1 MLRKKKILTAALGF
15 VGCSLLADPYLE
27 TSGEQAVNT
36 GYYPNPKTKIVIDWE
51 YLSNDPKQQRIF
63 GGMDVAN
70 RCLFYFV
77 SYINGGGG
85 YSWACQDYNGNWTPT
100 AAPLVAPGMRR
111 TLTLDGGAN
120 QVTITDGGTNLVQT
134 ITQKHTNKA
143 NVPLILFG
151 RSKGDLLARS
161 FECQSKV
168 RFYSMQ
174 VYEGDKLLH
183 DYQPRICGNEG
194 VVYDTVAQV
203 AFKSATATPII
214 ASEDCASVAGPALA
228 EPSSVNGLYSPQM
241 GSDGIEVENVAY
253 DGPFIP
259 RGDETNAASGSVT
272 FRGNN
277 AFGGFLSLYYAP
289 QERSPREY
297 TYSGWSKDY
306 KGATDPNKQVTY
318 AITGDLG
325 GRTTFAGGWEDLTAG
340 QRGDVTLLDGNFT
353 FGGNV
358 TPNGNDGYL
367 VFKRGDIQVGGIRMV
382 GGRGHNS
389 RVIVNSG
396 ATVRCAGD
404 VFESAV
410 HGGNPF
416 HLYVDGTLSVD
427 GVLSPYNR
435 DCTLQS
441 PGGTGVLN
449 AHAVDAGGTTFAVPT
464 LNVGAGGAACAGTKF
479 NGATIGCYDGDATFT
494 GSYSFGAAA
503 PVLRASTVDGAA
515 ANITLQG
522 APTATARI
530 AKTGA
535 GALVID
541 TPDVSGLAGGIDV
554 QAGALIF
561 ATATKVE
568 VPVTVSAGATLG
580 ATANGAAELTNVTLG
595 SGATLVLETSPTSV
609 GSVKLPAGAVK
620 GPLAVV
626 VEGANPPPAQTVATV
641 LSGAN
646 LAQADLANITL
657 TVNGGKMEG
666 ELSVKDGDLVLTVTK
681 SLTAPAR
688 TLTWAAGASTAW
700 DLTAL
705 NWLGGGVATA
715 FAEFDNVRFADV
727 AGNIVVAQ
735 DGVQAGKISFEGEG
749 ETYALTGGQIGGAST
764 LTIDNGATVDLGAKL
779 DKQEIVVRNG
789 ILRPTKTDAELLGD
803 PNVPIR
809 VLDGGTF
816 DLNIRAA
823 TAADRLMTHSKKYV
837 IQGEGATDA
846 DGQKLGALVNR
857 GPVADTQARLN
868 AIELSGDALIRGGTG
883 RIDMRISTDG
893 PRTTRPSLKGPDHVL
908 TIGNQSLCVVDGDVN
923 VRKICVTNGALI
935 SFEGSSRETIPDGVH
950 LNRGSLQTWGHSQ
963 AFSQPVFVE
972 GAVTSRICN
981 GSSTVTIS
989 GPVDVA
995 ADATLNLQNSN
1006 WASMKYTGDITG
1018 EGRLLSSA
1026 GGVSHLV
1033 GNVAMDEITVAG
1045 GMVVYG
1051 DGTAAGDGK
1060 KYPTNIVLNAGYT
1073 SAFVALAPSADS
1085 TLSGYTVSGT
1095 GGSFVPS
1102 RQAPGSKVVTTVE
1115 NTTVSGESVSI
1126 SMGFGTNTTNQTRM
1140 DGTAVLGQ
1148 GFRAEN
1154 VNGIHLGIHPASGD
1168 ASLTL
1173 GEGSSVKVKE
1183 NGEIV
1188 LGLWSGTT
1196 NNLHRL
1202 VVDGGT
1208 LDASEA
1214 KPAYV
1219 GYDGR
1224 SAEMLVKS
1232 GTAKLKGV
1240 STRFHNAYNLKPL
1253 QKIDPRAVS
1262 GIGYEVF
1269 GMSGGTVELA
1279 GSITTERAYPY
1290 VPQLFLGGGTLKSM
1304 VDWST
1309 DFYQYAMFETWGDS
1323 RDTTK
1328 KTFTLDTNGKTT
1340 TFRSALQG
1348 NANVK
1353 LTGAG
1358 SFVADDGVQGGVS
1371 GHWTV
1376 ENTGA
1381 ANLKN
1386 AAAFA
1391 DGLTVAPGSH
1401 VEIDIGDRSTYVS
1414 LAVLCNAKDALGDNE
1429 FTQEN
1434 FYSHPS
1440 VFPSLFTKDVQNLI
1454 TKATTPFFT
1463 AYRHEAEFYVDKKET
1478 YTFAIAY
1485 DDRGDIMVDGT
1496 RVAYNASWDSV
1507 GTGQIALEPGWHRI
1521 SVTCKDNAGGAG
1533 PTTSKADPKT
1543 FHDAKMAAGFH
1554 IGAITSTQAADYTPI
1569 SSTTMKMRPVSSVR
1583 WNHRYTNA
1591 KVPDDWNTNDSY
1603 TFSMVTNSM
1612 RGIHDTGWN
1621 MNAGALNSYTGW
1633 TYVEPKDAGQWAVD
1647 GVYDDRIGLFI
1658 DGKKVFENATW
1669 NAAKSGSFEITPG
1682 WHKFK
1687 VTVSDGEGGW
1697 SWSGVPG
1704 YGAALYV
1711 KRPTDA
1717 AKVPFDERNIRMT
1730 AEPYGFIGGA
1740 LVVGEGATVAN
1751 TSATACEIIGTVE
1764 GTGSLTG
1771 KFALSGTWK
1780 MSMEDG
1786 RTLKTVTWTDGVD
1799 LKNGTLDIALTKK
1812 KPVSANFALGKV
1824 TGVEG
1829 LSQAELDAKLNVT
1842 LDGEEDPGRF
1852 SLVVQNGQ
1860 ASLRNLKP
1868 SGSVFYLR

>member
-1 MLRKKKILTAALGF
+1 MKRLLTAALGF
-15 VGCSLLADPYLE
+15 VGCSLLADPYLD

-36 GYYPNPKTKIVIDWE
+36 GYYPNSKTKIVLDWE
-51 YLSNDPKQQRIF
+51 YLSNDPRQQRVF
-63 GGMDVAN
+63 GGMDVSS

-85 YSWACQDYNGNWTPT
+85 YSWACQDYSGNWTPT
-100 AAPLVAPGMRR
+100 AAPLVEPGMRR
-111 TLTLDGGAN
+111 QLTLDGGAN
-120 QVTITDGGTNLVQT
+120 QVTITDGGSNLVQT

-161 FECQSKV
+161 FENLSKV

-174 VYEGDKLLH
+174 VYEGDELLH
-183 DYQPRICGNEG
+183 DYRPRTCGGEG

-203 AFKSATATPII
+203 AFKSATATPIV
-214 ASEDCASVAGPALA
+214 ASADCESVAGPALA

-241 GSDGIEVENVAY
+241 GSDNIVVENATY
-253 DGPFIP
+253 AGPFIP
-259 RGDETNAASGSVT
+259 RGDETNATSGSVI

-277 AFGGFLSLYYAP
+277 TFGGFLSLYYAP
-289 QERSPREY
+289 QERSREY
-297 TYSGWSKDY
+297 TYSGWSQDY
-306 KGATDPNKQVTY
+306 KGNKVPDKQVTY
-318 AITGDLG
+318 AITGDLD
-325 GRTTFAGGWEDLTAG
+325 GRTTFAGGWEDFTAG

-367 VFKRGDIQVGGIRMV
+367 VFKRGDIQVGGIRMLS
-382 GGRGHNS
+382 GRGYNS
-389 RVIVNSG
+389 RVIVNSE

-404 VFESAV
+404 VFESGV

-435 DCTLQS
+435 DCSLQS

-449 AHAVDAGGTTFAVPT
+449 AHAVDAGRITFAVPT
-464 LNVGAGGAACAGTKF
+464 LNVGAGGAACAGTTF
-479 NGATIGCYDGDATFT
+479 NCATVGCYDGDATFA
-494 GSYSFGAAA
+494 GSYSFGAEA
-503 PVLRASTVDGAA
+503 PVLRASTVGGVAA
-515 ANITLQG
+515 DITLQG
-522 APTATARI
+522 APMATAKI
-530 AKTGA
+530 VKTGA
-535 GALVID
+535 GALVVD

-554 QAGALIF
+554 QEGALFF

-568 VPVTVSAGATLG
+568 VPVTVSAGLTLG

-595 SGATLVLETSPTSV
+595 SDATLVLETSPTSV

-620 GPLAVV
+620 GPLTVV
-626 VEGANPPPAQTVATV
+626 VEGANPPPADMVATV

-681 SLTAPAR
+681 STTPPAR
-688 TLTWAAGASTAW
+688 TLTWAPGASTAW

-705 NWLGGGVATA
+705 NWLGEGAATA
-715 FAEFDNVRFADV
+715 FAAFDNARFADV
-727 AGNIVVAQ
+727 AGDIVVAQ
-735 DGVQAGKISFEGEG
+735 DGVQAGTISFEGEG
-749 ETYALTGGQIGGAST
+749 KTYALTGGQIGGSST

-779 DKQEIVVRNG
+779 DKQEIVVKNG

-816 DLNIRAA
+816 DLNFRAA

-837 IQGEGATDA
+837 IQGEGATGA
-846 DGQKLGALVNR
+846 DGWKLGALVNL
-857 GPVADTQARLN
+857 GPASDTQARLH

-883 RIDMRISTDG
+883 RIDMRISSDG
-893 PRTTRPSLKGPDHVL
+893 PRTTRPSIKGPDHVL
-908 TIGNQSLCVVDGDVN
+908 TIGSNSLCVVDGDVD
-923 VRKICVTNGALI
+923 VRKICVTNGAVI
-935 SFEGSSRETIPDGVH
+935 SFEGSSRETIREGVH
-950 LNRGSLQTWGHSQ
+950 LNRGTLQTWNHSQ
-963 AFSQPVFVE
+963 AFEPTVFVE

-981 GSSTVTIS
+981 GWSTATIT
-989 GPVDVA
+989 GRIDVA

-1006 WASMKYTGDITG
+1006 WASMKYKGGITG
-1018 EGRLLSSA
+1018 EGRLLSRA

-1033 GNVAMDEITVAG
+1033 SDVAMDELTVAG

-1060 KYPTNIVLNAGYT
+1060 KYPTNIVLNAAYNT
-1073 SAFVALAPSADS
+1073 AFVALAPSADS

-1126 SMGFGTNTTNQTRM
+1126 SMGFGTNTVNQTRM

-1148 GFRAEN
+1148 GFRADN

-1208 LDASEA
+1208 LDASAA

-1219 GYDGR
+1219 GLDGR

-1240 STRFHNAYNLKPL
+1240 STRARNYHNLKPL
-1253 QKIDPRAVS
+1253 QNIDPRAVS
-1262 GIGYEVF
+1262 SIGYEVF
-1269 GMSGGTVELA
+1269 GMIGGTVELG

-1414 LAVLCNAKDALGDNE
+1414 LAVLCNVASAFGSCE
-1429 FTQEN
+1429 FTMDN
-1434 FYSHPS
+1434 FYNHPS
-1440 VFPSLFTKDVQNLI
+1440 VFPSLFTKDVQKLL
-1454 TKATTPFFT
+1454 TKTSTPYYT
-1463 AYRHEAEFYVDKKET
+1463 AYRHEAEFYVDEKAT
-1478 YTFAIAY
+1478 YTFAITY

-1496 RVAYNASWDSV
+1496 RVAYNTEWNNV
-1507 GTGQIALEPGWHRI
+1507 GTGQIELEPGWHRI
-1521 SVTCKDNAGGAG
+1521 SVTGKDNAGGAG
-1533 PTTSKADPKT
+1533 PTSDKPEPKT
-1543 FHDAKMAAGFH
+1543 FRDAKMAAGFH
-1554 IGAITSTQAADYTPI
+1554 IGAINSTQAADYTPI

-1591 KVPDDWNTNDSY
+1591 QVPGDWDTNDSY
-1603 TFSMVTNSM
+1603 TFSMVTNTM
-1612 RGIHDTGWN
+1612 RGIHDTKWN

-1633 TYVEPKDAGQWAVD
+1633 TYVEPEDAGEWAVE

-1658 DGKKVFENATW
+1658 DGKQVFANDQW
-1669 NAAKSGSFEITPG
+1669 NAVKSGSFDITPG

-1687 VTVSDGEGGW
+1687 VTVSDGSGGY
-1697 SWSGVPG
+1697 SWSGVTNT

-1730 AEPYGFIGGA
+1730 AEPYGFIGGRF
-1740 LVVGEGATVAN
+1740 VVAEGATVTN

-1812 KPVSANFALGKV
+1812 KPVSPNFALGKV

-1842 LDGEEDPGRF
+1842 LDGEEDLGRF

-1868 SGSVFYLR
+1868 SGTVFYLR